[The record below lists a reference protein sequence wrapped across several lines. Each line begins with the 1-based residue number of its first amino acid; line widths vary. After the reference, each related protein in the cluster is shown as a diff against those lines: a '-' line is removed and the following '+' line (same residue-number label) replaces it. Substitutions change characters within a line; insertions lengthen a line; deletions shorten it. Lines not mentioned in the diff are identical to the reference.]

1 MAGDELT
8 VVGLFSEVEVGV
20 DGVLEEMDDAV
31 AGHDEDGAE
40 ARAEAEAFGCHFKER
55 CGHEEASAEGDEV
68 AEVAFDSFGA
78 DQDQAADD
86 VGEGG
91 DGAEK

>member
-1 MAGDELT
+1 
-8 VVGLFSEVEVGV
+8 VEVGV
-20 DGVLEEMDDAV
+20 DGVFEEMDDAV
-31 AGHDEDGAE
+31 SGHDEDGAE
-40 ARAEAEAFGCHFKER
+40 ARAEAQAFGGHLEDR
-55 CGHEEASAEGDEV
+55 SGHEEASAEGDEV
-68 AEVAFDSFGA
+68 AEIPLDSFGA